1 FDYDPSGYPDTPKRE
16 LGDMTRGDPRPRP
29 WYQSAKRANRQIWT
43 PSYLVLGADGVPEQ
57 PGNTFSATVGSH
69 KTGSL
74 LGVMTIDFELTALS
88 DFVRKLRLLDR
99 GYLFIIE
106 SPPGEQPR
114 ILAHPNPSAIPET
127 YPGAGAVPVV
137 AGDNNSDGGAS
148 ETPYYK

>member
-1 FDYDPSGYPDTPKRE
+1 
-16 LGDMTRGDPRPRP
+16 
-29 WYQSAKRANRQIWT
+29 
-43 PSYLVLGADGVPEQ
+43 
-57 PGNTFSATVGSH
+57 
-69 KTGSL
+69 SL

-148 ETPYYK
+148 ETPYYKRYLDAFLAARESSTEDMFAGWVPFDFEIDGQH